1 MNEVETV
8 TQQPTQLKDRAE
20 LSSVLITLL
29 KSVLYKESDEKLWNA
44 LLRLQVKVRDS
55 AEILGLELILD
66 ESEGYAFLRSF
77 PESDRGD
84 EESAT
89 KLPRLMVRRQLSF
102 PLSLLLALLRKKLVE
117 FDARGGDTQLV
128 LSREEIV
135 ELVKVFMPDGT
146 NETRIFKQVDAQIN
160 KVIELG
166 FLRELKTSSSQEKLF
181 EVRRILKA
189 FVDAQWLS
197 SFDEKLEQYKERL
210 VRDSESFGNE

>member
-1 MNEVETV
+1 MNELDSISSATG
-8 TQQPTQLKDRAE
+8 LKENCE
-20 LSSVLITLL
+20 LSSLMIALL
-29 KSVLYKESDEKLWNA
+29 KGVIYKESDEHLWNA
-44 LLRLQVKVRDS
+44 LVQMQVKARDY
-55 AEILGLELILD
+55 AAVLNLELVLD
-66 ESEGYAFLRSF
+66 ESEGYAFFRSSIDQS
-77 PESDRGD
+77 ESDTTRR
-84 EESAT
+84 
-89 KLPRLMVRRQLSF
+89 PRLMVRRQLSF

-135 ELVKVFMPDGT
+135 DLVKVFHPDGT

-166 FLRELKTSSSQEKLF
+166 FLRELKTSLAKEKLF

-197 SFDEKLEQYKERL
+197 SFDEKMAQYKDRL
-210 VRDSESFGNE
+210 MRDNGVFEDD